1 MSSGGMAKTSACPA
15 PADWLTPALL
25 ERVERLTLHDLVVV
39 TGTLQKE
46 GHGNISLM
54 VTCSRCGKQKKKWL
68 MNLEKAKGVRCG
80 CHRATDPIRY
90 TLAIRYNAMNQR
102 CNTDTHVSSHNYKG
116 RGIKLE
122 FESREDFIQWA
133 LATWPSETFKGKDFD
148 RIDNDGN
155 YSKANLRLVSR
166 AENLRNTRISKNSSR
181 VRAEQFMRDHPDVK
195 FSYHTIWNFLRKKF
209 TPEEICK
216 HYAKNPTLAAA
227 HYETHGYT
235 ARAKKF
241 VQDHPDLD
249 YTWKTVYKFLQR
261 GQNEAWVLE
270 HWTENKEFREKCR
283 EGARKAMKQAKKPE
297 SPQD

>member
-1 MSSGGMAKTSACPA
+1 MNMKTNHKNKWPVSASPSDLPSTSLTSPMSSGGMAKTSACPA

-46 GHGNISLM
+46 GHGNISLE
-54 VTCSRCGKQKKKWL
+54 VTCTRCGKRKKKWL
-68 MNLEKAKGVRCG
+68 MNLEKAKDVRCG

-155 YSKANLRLVSR
+155 YSKTNLRLV
-166 AENLRNTRISKNSSR
+166 TRSINHLNRRDSKNSIRSR
-181 VRAEQFMRDHPDVK
+181 ADAFMAGHPEITYAPITVKNLIQGGLTEEQIVARHAKCPPPEK
-195 FSYHTIWNFLRKKF
+195 RKPKSKDPK
-209 TPEEICK
+209 PE
-216 HYAKNPTLAAA
+216 
-227 HYETHGYT
+227 
-235 ARAKKF
+235 
-241 VQDHPDLD
+241 
-249 YTWKTVYKFLQR
+249 TWKSTAEIHAKAGIPYVVSR
-261 GQNEAWVLE
+261 SPVN
-270 HWTENKEFREKCR
+270 
-283 EGARKAMKQAKKPE
+283 RKP
-297 SPQD
+297 D